1 MLDRPRRDER
11 SMDLFPVL
19 VELLFCEIGPSLD
32 EADDADIAAGR
43 HGGMASW

>member
-19 VELLFCEIGPSLD
+19 VKLLFCEIRPSLD
-32 EADDADIAAGR
+32 EAEDEDIAAGW
-43 HGGMASW
+43 HGEWLG